1 MATQVRPPRALAE
14 RIGETTVAVAWFGLN
29 PSGSL
34 PASWSTST
42 ATCGLF
48 ARERDSWLTS
58 MAEFLSF
65 SSQLPLLVVCTNL
78 ASAIVLLVFASAAPL
93 VAAAAV
99 WSEAM
104 GPSSVRDSERETVEP
119 VTPGQLSGRRG
130 GIVGQQTRVGRLLDI
145 GKGQGGGRS
154 ADQSRK
160 GCG

>member
-14 RIGETTVAVAWFGLN
+14 RIGETAVAPWAVGSLN

-42 ATCGLF
+42 ATCGLS

-65 SSQLPLLVVCTNL
+65 SSQLPLLVVCTDL
-78 ASAIVLLVFASAAPL
+78 ASAIVSLVFASAAPL
-93 VAAAAV
+93 VAAAV

-104 GPSSVRDSERETVEP
+104 ERARYGIRNARPSNLSRGPS
-119 VTPGQLSGRRG
+119 
-130 GIVGQQTRVGRLLDI
+130 
-145 GKGQGGGRS
+145 
-154 ADQSRK
+154 
-160 GCG
+160 